1 MVSIDQTRKHLLSRG
16 HHVLALAGMA
26 LLALGLAQPHAETMG
41 PPSGQMPEVDPEFA
55 DNLLKDP
62 DVIFIPVIRSGAP
75 PEVRT
80 GENKAE
86 DSGHYTPSA
95 DALHFT
101 GACNGEAECEQHTG
115 KDYVEV
121 TGRVSIEAL
130 GASPDDPITEVIPA
144 VIIKV
149 GNESCWWSCSGS
161 NCDCVCAPAQSP
173 PRCPRL

>member
-75 PEVRT
+75 PEVLQRR
-80 GENKAE
+80 GGVRAAHRQGLRR
-86 DSGHYTPSA
+86 GHREGV
-95 DALHFT
+95 HR
-101 GACNGEAECEQHTG
+101 GA
-115 KDYVEV
+115 
-121 TGRVSIEAL
+121 GRVA
-130 GASPDDPITEVIPA
+130 
-144 VIIKV
+144 
-149 GNESCWWSCSGS
+149 
-161 NCDCVCAPAQSP
+161 
-173 PRCPRL
+173 R